1 MKSVKTDSKKNG
13 KKSSAKK
20 NSAKKDHAKLIEKLN
35 GDLAGEYQAILMYVT
50 YAASVTGPHR
60 PMLKQFFESEIPEEL
75 AHAQFLAEKVASLG
89 GAPTTE
95 PRPVPRTEDPKQM
108 LIYVLE
114 AERRAIADYRQRAEE
129 AAELGEKGLAVHL
142 ETIVEDETGHYEET
156 EKILRGW

>member
-1 MKSVKTDSKKNG
+1 MKNKKAG
-13 KKSSAKK
+13 KNDGAKK
-20 NSAKKDHAKLIEKLN
+20 KDGAKKERANLVEKLN
-35 GDLAGEYQAILMYVT
+35 GDLAGEFQAILMYVT
-50 YAASVTGPHR
+50 YAAAVTGPHR

-89 GAPTTE
+89 GVPTT
-95 PRPVPRTEDPKQM
+95 VPRAVPQTDDPRQM
-108 LIYVLE
+108 LVNVLE

>member
-1 MKSVKTDSKKNG
+1 MKEGKESKK
-13 KKSSAKK
+13 KERAR
-20 NSAKKDHAKLIEKLN
+20 LIENLN
-35 GDLAGEYQAILMYVT
+35 GDLAGELQAIVMYVT

-75 AHAQFLAEKVASLG
+75 AHAQFLAEKIAGLG
-89 GAPTTE
+89 GRPTTE
-95 PRPVPRTEDPKQM
+95 PRAVPPADEARQM
-108 LIYVLE
+108 LVNVLD

-129 AAELGEKGLAVHL
+129 AAAFGDKGLAVHL